1 MSSQQA
7 SSSTRNQRP
16 PYTDCYSTVIRAVDA
31 KYDVRGYL
39 LSQLVVLCLKNRAA
53 IPSARRAYY
62 ESCVQKEAITYLEQF
77 TAHLLFGPNGR
88 FSPDEYRYH
97 PHSSSRNFEAWSE

>member
-7 SSSTRNQRP
+7 SWSTRNQPP
-16 PYTDCYSTVIRAVDA
+16 PYTNCDPIAIRAVDA

-53 IPSARRAYY
+53 IPFARRAYY
-62 ESCVQKEAITYLEQF
+62 
-77 TAHLLFGPNGR
+77 
-88 FSPDEYRYH
+88 
-97 PHSSSRNFEAWSE
+97 